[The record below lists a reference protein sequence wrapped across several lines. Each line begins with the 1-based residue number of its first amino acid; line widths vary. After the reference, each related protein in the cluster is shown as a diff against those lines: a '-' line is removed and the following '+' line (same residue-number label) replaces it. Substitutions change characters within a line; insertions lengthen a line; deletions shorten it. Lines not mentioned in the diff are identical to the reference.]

1 MLISPWNSL
10 PARYVRLKQ
19 KAEPRGHAEE
29 LPDMQPETAEKQ
41 KKELEELTACFADAD
56 KPGQESMLNELS
68 MRRERRASACSLAS

>member
-1 MLISPWNSL
+1 MLISPWDSL

-56 KPGQESMLNELS
+56 KLQESMLNELS
-68 MRRERRASACSLAS
+68 MRRERRASACSRAS